1 MIFSKKK
8 FFFGQ
13 LFVGGMFLFPLLV
26 SAQTCQIVSG
36 GVDEYLC
43 NPRTNTLPPNCVKE
57 DQGGMLCE
65 GIPVGYSIRAEGR
78 LEISPASIKEGESAR
93 LTWSTQGAGGC
104 QINGT
109 PEPPNGTIAI
119 TPKKNASYTLSCKGL
134 DGTGGSTGES
144 REIGMVSINV
154 IPSPASELTDDGNT
168 CSGAEC
174 YNSATGNQR
183 STSEVTSTNLT
194 YVPLEP
200 FVGVN
205 QTGQATFGEL
215 LSGFFKLL
223 INVGAFFAVVVL
235 VVGGITYMV
244 SESTVNKLIGKER
257 VKAAFIGLA
266 ILGASW
272 LILNTINPELI
283 TFNKDLLSPAPSNII
298 VTRNSS
304 LGQDGVQR
312 IKLGGKKFNDLGKE
326 LNCPAGSVKNC
337 VGEEVLVFEPAQKNN
352 KTVKNAIKDF
362 NEKYCKG
369 VLYNVDGWRVVEK
382 SGSLVG
388 VPGTT
393 MYVCTTK

>member
-1 MIFSKKK
+1 M
-8 FFFGQ
+8 
-13 LFVGGMFLFPLLV
+13 LLFPLLV

-36 GVDEYLC
+36 GVGEYLC
-43 NPRTNTLPPNCVKE
+43 NPRTNTLPPNCVEE

-65 GIPVGYSIRAEGR
+65 GIPAGYNIQAEGR
-78 LEISPASIKEGESAR
+78 FEISPTSIKEGESAR
-93 LTWSTQGAGGC
+93 LTWSTQGAGEC

-109 PEPPNGTIAI
+109 PEPPNGTITV
-119 TPKKNASYTLSCKGL
+119 TPKKNAGYTLSCKGL
-134 DGTGGSTGES
+134 GGTGNPTGGSQI
-144 REIGMVSINV
+144 IGTVSINV
-154 IPSPASELTDDGNT
+154 TPSPTSEIIDDGNT

-183 STSEVTSTNLT
+183 STNELVSTNLT
-194 YVPLEP
+194 YIPLEP

-272 LILNTINPELI
+272 LILNTINPQLI
-283 TFNKDLLSPAPSNII
+283 TFDKNLLSPAPSNTVI
-298 VTRNSS
+298 TRNSS
-304 LGQDGVQR
+304 LGQDGVER
-312 IKLGGKKFNDLGKE
+312 LKLASKRFNDLGKE
-326 LNCPAGSVKNC
+326 LNCPAGQFKSC
-337 VGEEVLVFEPAQKNN
+337 IGEEVLVFEPAQKNN

-369 VLYNVDGWRVVEK
+369 ILNNVDGWRVVER

-388 VPGTT
+388 VPGATV
-393 MYVCTTK
+393 YVCTTK